1 MAAQQKRSKERLDA
15 ILAAALRCFRREGFH
30 GASISRICAE
40 AGISPGHLYHYFD
53 SKEAIV
59 EAIVQGDRERIRGML
74 DQLATAPD
82 PVEALMRAILTPS
95 LEQRLQIDGV
105 LTLEIYAEAA
115 RNPRIAA
122 IVNDFNAH
130 AQASVAN
137 LLAALQRDG
146 TVDPDAQPDRVAS
159 FLISVAEGLML
170 REAVDPLHRPDH
182 VAPYLRKLLRT
193 ILVDPP
199 RKK

>member
-1 MAAQQKRSKERLDA
+1 MARQQKRSIDRLEA
-15 ILAAALRCFRREGFH
+15 ILAAALRCFRAEGFH

-59 EAIVQGDRERIRGML
+59 EAIVQSDRERIRGML
-74 DQLATAPD
+74 DQLATDPD

-95 LEQRLQIDGV
+95 LEQRFQIDGV

-122 IVNDFNAH
+122 IVNGFTAH
-130 AQASVAN
+130 AQASVAS
-137 LLAALQRDG
+137 LLADLQRDG
-146 TVDPDAQPDRVAS
+146 KVAADAEPDRVAS

-170 REAVDPLHRPDH
+170 REAVDPSHRPDQ
-182 VAPYLRKLLRT
+182 VAPYLRSLLHT
-193 ILVDPP
+193 ILRDPH
-199 RKK
+199 KIE